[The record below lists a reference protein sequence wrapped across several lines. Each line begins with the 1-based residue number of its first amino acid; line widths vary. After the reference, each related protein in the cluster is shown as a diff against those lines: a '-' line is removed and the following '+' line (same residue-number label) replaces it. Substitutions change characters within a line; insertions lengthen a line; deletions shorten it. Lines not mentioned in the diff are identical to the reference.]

1 MPGERIII
9 DQGLDFEVLK
19 QRERDAREE
28 ALEAQSN
35 ADWKFAVLQLERG
48 RSHVER
54 GFAEC
59 HLPACRRA
67 KRCVGNPPVCT
78 ARCELEPGAEHDLV
92 DEFYADIQ
100 EQRRDAA
107 AADDWP
113 PEVEQ
118 VLHYLKEDNEEI
130 EAIAEPSPE
139 ATPRTRNKHGDRQ
152 GGGAERCSASG
163 AETTVAGAA
172 AKTGAGASGAAAA
185 TFGIAVTDPATGA
198 GPRRVEAERIAGAG
212 GADQPH
218 LGRLCRRKTDAST
231 EPRIRLLSDDNDAW
245 GVPPW
250 WKGRR

>member
-1 MPGERIII
+1 MIRVW
-9 DQGLDFEVLK
+9 DFEVLK

-48 RSHVER
+48 RSDVER

-130 EAIAEPSPE
+130 EAIAEPSPK
-139 ATPRTRNKHGDRQ
+139 PRHEPVTSTEIVKAAARRDVAPAAPKPQSPAPPPKPEPAPAVPQPLPLESQSPIRPPEPAPAAWKPNVSPEQ
-152 GGGAERCSASG
+152 EERINRIWADY
-163 AETTVAGAA
+163 VAG
-172 AKTGAGASGAAAA
+172 K
-185 TFGIAVTDPATGA
+185 PM
-198 GPRRVEAERIAGAG
+198 PR
-212 GADQPH
+212 P
-218 LGRLCRRKTDAST
+218 